1 MLAKALCRTKLQN
14 RICIF
19 SKLINH
25 SVPNTIDE
33 RAINMNKQNLSVYK
47 KHENLTLAVN
57 SAGSIGCTTVN
68 IGPEDLSAGKP
79 HLVLGLLW
87 QIIRVSWGMW
97 GVVNRSTDGST
108 DCVFFS
114 SVKVAG

>member
-1 MLAKALCRTKLQN
+1 MLAKALYRTKVQN

-68 IGPEDLSAGKP
+68 IGPEDLSAGKTP
-79 HLVLGLLW
+79 SGAGTPVANHPCKLGD
-87 QIIRVSWGMW
+87 VGWG
-97 GVVNRSTDGST
+97 GQVNRWVNRLRFVLF
-108 DCVFFS
+108 C
-114 SVKVAG
+114 